1 MKIDK
6 EIDRI
11 IEHIQK
17 SLKDKK
23 NGSLWID
30 DWHPVGDPE
39 GKKVFHEEHTAVK
52 YMQKEI
58 KKKIPE
64 TVKQVF
70 ENVTEDLVN
79 ADKLLAKT
87 EIEDAKNT
95 PVLDPKK
102 QKKVDHEIAK
112 AEEEFSKALEE
123 ITKERPDKA
132 IKKFEKAWEHAQ
144 HAIKHA
150 QEVPKGK
157 GGEK

>member
-1 MKIDK
+1 LTGLT
-6 EIDRI
+6 
-11 IEHIQK
+11 EHIQN
-17 SLKDKK
+17 SLEDKK

-30 DWHPVGDPE
+30 DWHIVVKH

-52 YMQKEI
+52 HIQKEI
-58 KKKIPE
+58 NKTDTPE
-64 TVKQVF
+64 IVKQAF
-70 ENVTEDLVN
+70 EEVTNDLVE

-87 EIEDAKNT
+87 AIEDAKNT

-112 AEEEFSKALEE
+112 AEEEFNKGLEE
-123 ITKERPDKA
+123 ISKDKPDKA

-157 GGEK
+157 GKEK